1 MENKQME
8 MSQPNFAVPVGLQYR
23 LSIADAVPASH
34 NISQFLASNSSDFTA
49 SNNTIRINV
58 SSGAFLDL
66 KNAVLQLDFKNTTDT
81 HAVFLDG
88 GADCSLISRI
98 LVRSSDGTEIER
110 IDDYGLLSCILD
122 QYGSSDGDARIKS
135 IQKGA
140 PRFADETPIFDEVT
154 GASGAAAATA
164 TATCT
169 AARTGIKAT
178 VVTTVAATNS
188 QAEVKLQGLGG
199 LGYDQRQADTINT
212 GVTRRYNMGLKLG
225 MFNPSTAKLLPPNT
239 PFQLEITLRSAADAL
254 VNLAGGNAVNYQVNN
269 VELHI
274 PSITVNDNQY
284 MMMVNQ
290 RLAQGVSIK
299 CNTYDHYVNTTAQGA
314 GKDVVQISA
323 RARSLKGLM
332 SVFRRQSKISSDDDF
347 KISKRSIQYV
357 SDFQYKVGSNN
368 FPVDKIQLQTD
379 ISAEAIAGVGT
390 AAGTRLPL
398 ANTPDFNISEAYNHV
413 LRLFGSLN
421 NSNANIQIGQE
432 AFAQSE
438 NNNGA
443 GILAIDLS
451 SFSDGSVNSGVN
463 TLNNMPVSLEFTKV
477 ALGATGALQIDSYAV
492 KELVIMR
499 DANGVLSSMS

>member
-34 NISQFLASNSSDFTA
+34 NISQFLASNASDFTP
-49 SNNTIRINV
+49 SNNTVRINV
-58 SSGAFLDL
+58 SSGSFLDL
-66 KNAVLQLDFKNTTDT
+66 KNAVLQLDFKNTTSTD
-81 HAVFLDG
+81 AVFLDG
-88 GADCSLISRI
+88 GADCSLISRM
-98 LVRSSDGTEIER
+98 LVRSADGSEIER
-110 IDDYGLLSCILD
+110 IDDYGLLSCVLD
-122 QYGSSDGDARIKS
+122 QYGSSEGDARIKN
-135 IQKGA
+135 IQKGG
-140 PRFADETPIFDEVT
+140 PRYNDETVAFPEAT
-154 GASGAAAATA
+154 SGALATGERTA
-164 TATCT
+164 TSF
-169 AARTGIKAT
+169 RTGLSIGITNTLADG
-178 VVTTVAATNS
+178 TTANKTKVDVS
-188 QAEVKLQGLGG
+188 GVGG
-199 LGYDQRQADTINT
+199 IGYDQRQADSINT

-254 VNLAGGNAVNYQVNN
+254 VNLAGSNAVDYQVNN

-299 CNTYDHYVNTTAQGA
+299 CNSYDHFVNTTSQGS

-332 SVFRRQSKISSDDDF
+332 SVYRQQSKISSDNDF
-347 KISKRSIQYV
+347 KISKRTIQFI
-357 SDFQYKVGSNN
+357 SDYQYKVGSNN
-368 FPVDKIQLQTD
+368 YPVDKVELSTD
-379 ISAEAIAGVGT
+379 TTDGGT
-390 AAGTRLPL
+390 ASGTRLPL
-398 ANTPDFNISEAYNHV
+398 SSTAGLNISEAYNHV

-432 AFAQSE
+432 AYAQSE

-443 GILAIDLS
+443 GIVAIDLS
-451 SFSDGSVNSGVN
+451 SFSDGSVNSGIN
-463 TLNNMPVSLEFTKV
+463 TLNNMPVSLEFTKTN
-477 ALGATGALQIDSYAV
+477 AAGTTGALQIDTYAV
-492 KELVIMR
+492 KELVIIR

>member
-1 MENKQME
+1 METKQME

-34 NISQFLASNSSDFTA
+34 NISQFLASNASDFTP
-49 SNNTIRINV
+49 SNNTVRINV
-58 SSGAFLDL
+58 SSGSFLDL
-66 KNAVLQLDFKNTTDT
+66 KNAVLQLDIKNTTGTD
-81 HAVFLDG
+81 AVFLDG
-88 GADCSLISRI
+88 GADCSLISRM
-98 LVRSSDGTEIER
+98 LVRSADGSEIER

-140 PRFADETPIFDEVT
+140 PRFLDETPAFPEATSGTIGT
-154 GASGAAAATA
+154 GEKTA
-164 TATCT
+164 TSF
-169 AARTGIKAT
+169 RTGLSIA
-178 VVTTVAATNS
+178 VTNTLADDTANKTKVDIS
-188 QAEVKLQGLGG
+188 GSGG
-199 LGYDQRQADTINT
+199 IGYDQRQADSLNT

-239 PFQLEITLRSAADAL
+239 PFQLEITLRSASDAL
-254 VNLAGGNAVNYQVNN
+254 VNLAGSNAVDYQVNN

-299 CNTYDHYVNTTAQGA
+299 CNSYDHFVNTTASGA

-332 SVFRRQSKISSDDDF
+332 SVYRFQASISSDDDF
-347 KISKRSIQYV
+347 KISKRSIQFI
-357 SDFQYKVGSNN
+357 SDYQYKVGSNN
-368 FPVDKIQLQTD
+368 YPVDKVELSTD
-379 ISAEAIAGVGT
+379 TTAGGT
-390 AAGTRLPL
+390 SAGTRLPL
-398 ANTPDFNISEAYNHV
+398 ASTAGLNISEAYNHV

-432 AFAQSE
+432 AYAQSS

-443 GILAIDLS
+443 GIIAIDLS
-451 SFSDGSVNSGVN
+451 SFSDGSVNSGIN
-463 TLNNMPVSLEFTKV
+463 TLNNMPVSLEFTKTAV
-477 ALGATGALQIDSYAV
+477 TNAVVQIDTYAV
-492 KELVIMR
+492 KELVIIR

>member
-1 MENKQME
+1 
-8 MSQPNFAVPVGLQYR
+8 MS
-23 LSIADAVPASH
+23 LSLETIDNS
-34 NISQFLASNSSDFTA
+34 FLLFVRSKE
-49 SNNTIRINV
+49 V
-58 SSGAFLDL
+58 
-66 KNAVLQLDFKNTTDT
+66 VQLDNNLNSNLKIDLQAGISRNTNTD
-81 HAVFLDG
+81 AVFLDG
-88 GADCSLISRI
+88 GADCSLISRM
-98 LVRSSDGTEIER
+98 LVRSADGSEIER
-110 IDDYGLLSCILD
+110 IDDYGLLSCVLD
-122 QYGSSDGDARIKS
+122 QYGSSDGDARIKN

-140 PRFADETPIFDEVT
+140 PRFIDETPIFDEVT
-154 GASGAAAATA
+154 GASGAAALTA

-178 VVTTVAATNS
+178 VVNTFTTNTGQS
-188 QAEVKLQGLGG
+188 TVKLQGLGG
-199 LGYDQRQADTINT
+199 IGYDQKQADKINS

-254 VNLAGGNAVNYQVNN
+254 VNQAGSNAVDYTVKN

-290 RLAQGVSIK
+290 RLSQGVSIK
-299 CNTYDHYVNTTAQGA
+299 CNSYDHFVNTTSQGA

-332 SVFRRQSKISSDDDF
+332 SVYRRQTKISSDDDF
-347 KISKRSIQYV
+347 KISKRSIQYI
-357 SDFQYKVGSNN
+357 SDYQYKVGSNN
-368 FPVDKIQLQTD
+368 YPVDRVELQTD
-379 ISAEAIAGVGT
+379 ISSDAVSGVGT

-398 ANTPDFNISEAYNHV
+398 SSTADLNISEAYNHV

-432 AFAQSE
+432 AYAQSE

-443 GILAIDLS
+443 GIVAIDLS
-451 SFSDGSVNSGVN
+451 SFSDGSVNSGIN

-477 ALGATGALQIDSYAV
+477 ALGVTGALQIDTYAV